1 MAVLITIP
9 HGATPT
15 GDGTHNSDTGA
26 LELLPLLE
34 DALEE
39 LDIPFTS
46 MVGKVNRDILD
57 LNRLRAHSHSWVQEV
72 REVLLKTDIHID
84 LHSYPFVEEYVPTST
99 GYDLSV
105 WSQHTVVVFNTPEIT
120 DQELLQDIE
129 DELTQMSIRTAE
141 EQGGFENYISN
152 MTSVLFD
159 VPSLLIEVNE
169 EDSRNYP
176 QVASALAVGIL
187 NHLERLSEPLPL
199 DDEPRPVESA

>member
-57 LNRLRAHSHSWVQEV
+57 LNRLRAHSHSWVQ
-72 REVLLKTDIHID
+72 K
-84 LHSYPFVEEYVPTST
+84 
-99 GYDLSV
+99 
-105 WSQHTVVVFNTPEIT
+105 
-120 DQELLQDIE
+120 
-129 DELTQMSIRTAE
+129 
-141 EQGGFENYISN
+141 
-152 MTSVLFD
+152 
-159 VPSLLIEVNE
+159 
-169 EDSRNYP
+169 
-176 QVASALAVGIL
+176 
-187 NHLERLSEPLPL
+187 
-199 DDEPRPVESA
+199 